1 MAILI
6 VKVAEMN
13 VKRLITGLA
22 LSMLLS
28 SGTANADWGDVYY
41 CKMTNYVKIELDG
54 EFKKYALDKF
64 QLKIDQAKKSIVF
77 GKGGFFS
84 NSVKPLVEDRYWPKQ
99 DSWNAYSRYSAL
111 YLHEGKF
118 LYSMIGTRSLV
129 SISADCDKF

>member
-1 MAILI
+1 MSIKKI
-6 VKVAEMN
+6 
-13 VKRLITGLA
+13 ITGLA
-22 LSMLLS
+22 LSMLLGS
-28 SGTANADWGDVYY
+28 EMAAADWGDVYY

-118 LYSMIGTRSLV
+118 LYLSTHTSNSRA
-129 SISADCDKF
+129 ISANCDKFSHPH